1 MAHLDSNEYIYGLI
15 GEGEHTQQDFKFE
28 ISDARKIAKSLSAFS
43 NTIGGRLLI
52 GVKDNGRIAGI
63 RSDEEIYMI
72 EAAAQVYCEPQ
83 VEFGLKNYRIEGRTV
98 LEVTIPEA
106 ENKPVLAKDENGKGW
121 AYLRIA
127 DENILATP
135 IHLRV
140 WREAKSPK
148 GCLVTYTDRE
158 QQLLSCMQEQ
168 GEVSFSRLCRLS
180 GLPRPVTESLLAK
193 FIRFE
198 IAETIF
204 RNHRFY
210 FRLA

>member
-106 ENKPVLAKDENGKGW
+106 ENKPVLAKDESGKGW

-198 IAETIF
+198 IAETVF

>member
-83 VEFGLKNYRIEGRTV
+83 VEFGLKNYRIEGHTV

-198 IAETIF
+198 IAETVF

>member
-193 FIRFE
+193 FIRFK
-198 IAETIF
+198 IAETVF

>member
-180 GLPRPVTESLLAK
+180 GLPRRVTESLLAK

-198 IAETIF
+198 IAETVF

>member
-127 DENILATP
+127 DENILATS

-198 IAETIF
+198 IAETVF

>member
-83 VEFGLKNYRIEGRTV
+83 VEFGLKDYRIEGRTV

-148 GCLVTYTDRE
+148 GCLVIYTDRE

-168 GEVSFSRLCRLS
+168 GEVSFSRLCHLS

-198 IAETIF
+198 IAETVF

>member
-1 MAHLDSNEYIYGLI
+1 MAHLDSNKYIYGLI

-198 IAETIF
+198 IAETVF

>member
-106 ENKPVLAKDENGKGW
+106 ENKPVLAKDENGRGW

-198 IAETIF
+198 IAETVF

>member
-106 ENKPVLAKDENGKGW
+106 ENKPVLAKDETGKGW

-198 IAETIF
+198 IAETVF

>member
-140 WREAKSPK
+140 WREAKSTK

-198 IAETIF
+198 IAETVF

>member
-198 IAETIF
+198 IAETVF

>member
-180 GLPRPVTESLLAK
+180 GLPRAVTESLLAK

-198 IAETIF
+198 IAETVF

>member
-83 VEFGLKNYRIEGRTV
+83 VVFGLKNYRIGGRTV

-180 GLPRPVTESLLAK
+180 GLPRPVTESLLAR

-198 IAETIF
+198 IAETVF

>member
-28 ISDARKIAKSLSAFS
+28 ISDAQKIAKSLSAFS

-106 ENKPVLAKDENGKGW
+106 ENKPVLAKDENGRGW

-198 IAETIF
+198 IAETVF

>member
-28 ISDARKIAKSLSAFS
+28 TSDARKIAKSLSAFS

-198 IAETIF
+198 IAETVF